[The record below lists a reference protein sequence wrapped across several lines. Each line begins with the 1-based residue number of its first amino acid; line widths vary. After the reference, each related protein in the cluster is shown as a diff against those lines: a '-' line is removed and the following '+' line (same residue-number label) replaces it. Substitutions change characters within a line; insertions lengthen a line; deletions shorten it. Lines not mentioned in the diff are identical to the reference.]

1 MLESLQPIKIIDGI
15 SPNAIP
21 DRVLSSTVP
30 LVLKGLVKDW
40 PIVQAAQTS
49 AKAGFDY
56 LCQFYNGELV
66 NTAIGDEQNTGA
78 IFYNQDMSGFA
89 YERAR
94 SSLNSVYDNINN
106 LHSSGSAR
114 AYYVDSAPVNSCV
127 PGFRTHNDLSL
138 GQFNPRVSLWMGNK
152 TIVSAHYDIPDNIAC
167 VVIGKRRFVL
177 FPPEQLKNLYIGPLD
192 FNPAGPAISLVDL
205 HNPDFEKFP
214 RYREALTHAQIAELE
229 PGDAIYIPG
238 MWWHHVEG
246 LMPFNLMVNYWW
258 TAFSNY
264 LGSPQD
270 AFTHALMN
278 IRSLPADERQH
289 WKTLFDYYI
298 FDADPDTTAH
308 IPREKLGILGDMD
321 EMTARRLRSQLLN
334 RLNR

>member
-1 MLESLQPIKIIDGI
+1 MLQSLQTIKVVDGI
-15 SPNAIP
+15 NADAIP
-21 DRVLSSTVP
+21 AEVLSSPVP
-30 LVLKGLVKDW
+30 LVLKGLVNNW

-49 AKAGFDY
+49 AQAGFDY

-66 NTAIGDEQNTGA
+66 NTAIGDEHNTGA
-78 IFYNQDMSGFA
+78 IFYNQDFTGFA

-94 SSLNSVYDNINN
+94 SSLTSVYDNIKN
-106 LHSSGSAR
+106 LQANGSVR
-114 AYYVDSAPVNSCV
+114 AYYVDSAPVSSCV
-127 PGFRTHNDLSL
+127 PGFRVHNDLNL
-138 GQFNPRVSLWMGNK
+138 AQFNPRVSLWMGNK
-152 TIVSAHYDIPDNIAC
+152 TIVSAHHDIPDNIAC
-167 VVIGKRRFVL
+167 VLIGKRRFVL
-177 FPPEQLKNLYIGPLD
+177 FPPNQLKNLYIGPLD

-214 RYREALTHAQIAELE
+214 RYREALAHAQIAELE
-229 PGDAIYIPG
+229 PGDAIYIPS

-258 TAFSNY
+258 TAFPNY

-289 WKTLFDYYI
+289 WKNIFDYYI
-298 FDADPDTTAH
+298 FDADPENAAH
-308 IPREKLGILGDMD
+308 IPADKLGVLGELD
-321 EMTARRLRSQLLN
+321 EMAARRLRSQLLN

>member
-1 MLESLQPIKIIDGI
+1 MLDRLQAIKVVDGI
-15 SPNAIP
+15 NADAIP
-21 DRVLSSTVP
+21 TEVLSSPVP
-30 LVLKGLVKDW
+30 LVLKGLVKSW
-40 PIVQAAQTS
+40 PIVQSAQTS
-49 AKAGFDY
+49 AQAGFDY

-66 NTAIGDEQNTGA
+66 NTAIGDAHNTGA
-78 IFYNQDMSGFA
+78 IFYNQDFSGFA

-94 SSLNSVYDNINN
+94 SSLTSVYENIHN
-106 LHSSGSAR
+106 LQASGSAR

-127 PGFRTHNDLSL
+127 PGFREHNDLNL

-152 TIVSAHYDIPDNIAC
+152 TIVSAHHDIPDNIAC
-167 VVIGKRRFVL
+167 VLIGKRRFVL
-177 FPPEQLKNLYIGPLD
+177 FPPNQLKNLYIGPLD

-214 RYREALTHAQIAELE
+214 RYREALAHAQIAELE
-229 PGDAIYIPG
+229 LGDAIYIPS

-258 TAFSNY
+258 TAFPNY

-289 WKTLFDYYI
+289 WKNIFDHYI
-298 FDADPDTTAH
+298 FDADPENTAH
-308 IPREKLGILGDMD
+308 IPTDKLGVLGELD
-321 EMTARRLRSQLLN
+321 EMAARRLRSQLLN